1 MKGILENVTTEEDEK
16 SGFAFAD
23 LFLIMLLAA
32 LLTSQPKRLTTDYGS
47 VNTAKA
53 AMEND
58 SPVKIDFTVTLK
70 QDGNVFI
77 NNQQVANLADQL
89 NDLINVEKASSTVF
103 LQIEDGTAW
112 EKGILLKQ
120 RLEEAKNL
128 TVVVESIKPNSKEK

>member
-1 MKGILENVTTEEDEK
+1 MKGILENVTTEDEK

-32 LLTSQPKRLTTDYGS
+32 LLTSQPKSLTTDYDS
-47 VNTAKA
+47 INAAKA

-70 QDGNVFI
+70 QDGHVFI
-77 NNQQVANLADQL
+77 NNQQVVNLTEQL
-89 NDLINVEKASSTVF
+89 HDLNVEKASSTVF

-112 EKGILLKQ
+112 EDGILLKQ
-120 RLEEAKNL
+120 QLEAKNL
-128 TVVVESIKPNSKEK
+128 TVVVESIKQEGKEK

>member
-32 LLTSQPKRLTTDYGS
+32 LLTSQPKSLTTDYGS
-47 VNTAKA
+47 VNTANS

-70 QDGNVFI
+70 RDGNVFV
-77 NNQQVANLADQL
+77 NNKQVIDLDEQL
-89 NDLINVEKASSTVF
+89 NYLNVEKVSSTVF
-103 LQIEDGTAW
+103 LQIEDGTVW
-112 EKGILLKQ
+112 EEAILLKQ
-120 RLEEAKNL
+120 QLEDKNL
-128 TVVVESIKPNSKEK
+128 TVVVESIKQKSKEK